1 MKIRWK
7 IDLAMCGVFLV
18 GLGLAG
24 VSAYE
29 ILTRNALEDS
39 LQNARIMIEAGWAI
53 RSYTDQRITPLL
65 EQQMKVEFLPPAIP
79 FFAAQANLKLIQQ
92 RLPEYTYR
100 EPTLNPI
107 NVSDRAVDW
116 EADII
121 NDFRADP
128 SKREAVVTRD
138 TAGGRL
144 LTLAR
149 PLKVDSQVCLSCHGT
164 PEKAPATMVALYGT
178 ENGFGWKLGDVVG
191 AQVVSIPMTV
201 PLSRAYQTLFWFM
214 VALAGT
220 FIAMIV
226 IVDLLLR
233 ALVVKPVSEISGM
246 ANNVS
251 MGNLDVPEYV
261 RDTDDEIGS
270 LSKSFN
276 RMRRSLQNAMKMLEE
291 QG

>member
-39 LQNARIMIEAGWAI
+39 LQNARIMSEAAWAI

-79 FFAAQANLKLIQQ
+79 FFAAQANLKLVQQ
-92 RLPEYTYR
+92 KLPEYTYR

-128 SKREAVVTRD
+128 SKREMVITRD

-149 PLKVDSQVCLSCHGT
+149 PLKVDSQACLSCHGT
-164 PEKAPATMVALYGT
+164 PEKAPATMIALYGR
-178 ENGFGWKLGDVVG
+178 ENGFGWKLGEVVG

-201 PLSRAYQTLFWFM
+201 PLSRAYQALFWFM

-220 FIAMIV
+220 FIVMII

-233 ALVVKPVSEISGM
+233 LLVVKPVIEISGM

-251 MGNLDVPEYV
+251 MGNLDVSEYV